1 MLDNC
6 AVRLKHSHAVIQ
18 CPDKIEYAKLM
29 RQQQALIALMPQH
42 IESVSLKIKKKNS
55 STTLILRELKSQSP
69 PTLKRA

>member
-6 AVRLKHSHAVIQ
+6 PVRFKLNHAVIE

-42 IESVSLKIKKKNS
+42 IESVSIKFRKNC
-55 STTLILRELKSQSP
+55 TTLILSELRTSQNP
-69 PTLKRA
+69 NR